1 MNPVFISG
9 PMKLLK
15 HLVRKRRKK
24 ESAFKYTM
32 GLLHLWL
39 GLLSSVVIFVCC
51 LTGSLY
57 AFKNQITD
65 AYNRDQIYVKAGKNP
80 LPLDSI
86 QARLSAQN
94 LELTSVVIPAEVDKS
109 YVVSFTDTQTNA
121 VKTQY
126 LNPYSG
132 ALLGPGQPGPEAF
145 FALVLDIH
153 RTMLLNETGKQ
164 IVGASVLIFIFMMFS
179 GFVLWLPRK
188 LKDLKKALSVKF
200 SGKWFR
206 LNYDLHRTLGFY
218 SLLLLFF
225 MAVTGL
231 YVTYPWV
238 KNALVVSMGGAPVL
252 TSGQNAEADAAA
264 SSAFSD
270 LLKDMVDKQD
280 ELVTLKDVR
289 PISLDSIHGLVSDKL
304 PYGATASITLPDDKD
319 PRYRIRKINTQNW
332 LGAQLPDEIS
342 FDKTGVLKSVD
353 LFANKPLDK
362 QFTELAKPLHTGE
375 IMGLPSIILYFV
387 ISLIGCSLPITGFI
401 IWWKK
406 VKP

>member
-1 MNPVFISG
+1 MGI
-9 PMKLLK
+9 LK
-15 HLVRKRRKK
+15 SLVRKRRKK
-24 ESAFKYTM
+24 ESAFKYAM

-65 AYNRDQIYVKAGKNP
+65 VYNRDKIYVKAQGNR
-80 LPLDSI
+80 LPMDSI
-86 QARLSAQN
+86 QSRLIAEN
-94 LELTSVVIPAEVDKS
+94 LELTAVIMPEDSRKS
-109 YVVSFTDTQTNA
+109 YVISFRDTQTNVA
-121 VKTQY
+121 KTEY
-126 LNPYSG
+126 LNPYTG
-132 ALLGPGQPGPEAF
+132 VMLGVGQPGPEAF
-145 FALVLDIH
+145 FAFVLDVH
-153 RTMLLNETGKQ
+153 RTMLLNQTGKQ
-164 IVGASVLIFIFMMFS
+164 IVGAAVLIFVFMMFS
-179 GFVLWLPRK
+179 GFILWLPRK
-188 LKDLKKALSVKF
+188 FKDLKKALSVKLTR
-200 SGKWFR
+200 KWFR

-218 SLLLLFF
+218 SLLLLLF
-225 MAVTGL
+225 MAITGL

-238 KNALVVSMGGAPVL
+238 KNALVVSLGGAPVL
-252 TSGQNAEADAAA
+252 TSGQSDRTDAAL

-280 ELVTLKDVR
+280 ELVALKDVK
-289 PISLDSIHGLVSDKL
+289 PISLDSIFGLAMAKL
-304 PYGATASITLPDDKD
+304 PYQATTSITLPDEKD

-342 FDKTGVLKSVD
+342 FDKTGDLKSID
-353 LFANKPLDK
+353 LFSNKPIDK

-375 IMGLPSIILYFV
+375 IMGLPSIILYFIV
-387 ISLIGCSLPITGFI
+387 SLIGCSLPITGFI

>member
-1 MNPVFISG
+1 MGI
-9 PMKLLK
+9 LK
-15 HLVRKRRKK
+15 SLVRKRRKK
-24 ESAFKYTM
+24 ESAFKYAM

-65 AYNRDQIYVKAGKNP
+65 AYNRGQIYVETAQNP

-86 QARLSAQN
+86 QARLSAKN
-94 LELTSVVIPAEVDKS
+94 LKLTSVTIPDVPNKS
-109 YVVSFTDTQTNA
+109 YVVSFTDLQTNA
-121 VKTQY
+121 TKTQY

-132 ALLGPGQPGPEAF
+132 VLLGPGKPGPEAF
-145 FALVLDIH
+145 FAFVLDIH
-153 RTMLLNETGKQ
+153 RTVLLGETGKQ
-164 IVGASVLIFIFMMFS
+164 IVGAAVLIFVFMMFS

-188 LKDLKKALSVKF
+188 LKDLKKALSVKV

-238 KNALVVSMGGAPVL
+238 KNGLVVSLGGAPVL
-252 TSGQNAEADAAA
+252 TSGPDAQADAAL

-270 LLKDMVDKQD
+270 LLKDMVNKQD
-280 ELVTLKDVR
+280 ELVSLKDVR
-289 PISLDSIHGLVSDKL
+289 PISLDSIHGLATDKL
-304 PYGATASITLPDDKD
+304 AYKATTSILLPDEKD

-353 LFANKPLDK
+353 LFAQKPLNK

-375 IMGLPSIILYFV
+375 IMGLPSVILYFIV
-387 ISLIGCSLPITGFI
+387 SLIGCSLPVTGFI
-401 IWWKK
+401 IWWKR
-406 VKP
+406 VKL